1 MSLDQAFPGF
11 YRVISRRSARF
22 WGERVCG
29 CERLGSIISEA
40 RVGGTGRRGKSARLE
55 SRSHSFSS
63 STSTTPA
70 VVSMLSLAPRR
81 AARIV
86 LVRGRPS
93 ACLTRSL
100 APLASSSS
108 RSAVYGYT
116 STRTFLSW
124 FKSKPKDAGA
134 QGKGK
139 ENTPILTEDNLFHP
153 FSQSPFPAIRARGEA
168 IRQLAPCPV
177 CASAGVHAHAHAQ
190 PKSVAFEC
198 PDCGWPTHCS
208 EEHWEADHEHQKYC
222 ARLREVNEDEH
233 DLRSGRRM
241 REFELPGA
249 SL

>member
-1 MSLDQAFPGF
+1 MGVWR
-11 YRVISRRSARF
+11 RVLYKYEIRGARSA
-22 WGERVCG
+22 ERVD
-29 CERLGSIISEA
+29 A
-40 RVGGTGRRGKSARLE
+40 ANRRTSTRQSASL
-55 SRSHSFSS
+55 SS
-63 STSTTPA
+63 STSTTPTVA
-70 VVSMLSLAPRR
+70 SMLSLAPRR

-108 RSAVYGYT
+108 RSAAHNYT
-116 STRTFLSW
+116 STRTFLRW
-124 FKSKPKDAGA
+124 LKNKSKAAAA
-134 QGKGK
+134 QGKAK
-139 ENTPILTEDNLFHP
+139 EATPLLTEDNLFHP

-177 CASAGVHAHAHAQ
+177 CASAHHDLHVHTQTQ

-208 EEHWEADHEHQKYC
+208 EEHWHADQEHQKYC

-233 DLRSGRRM
+233 DLRSGRKM
-241 REFELPGA
+241 REFELPGTFA
-249 SL
+249 